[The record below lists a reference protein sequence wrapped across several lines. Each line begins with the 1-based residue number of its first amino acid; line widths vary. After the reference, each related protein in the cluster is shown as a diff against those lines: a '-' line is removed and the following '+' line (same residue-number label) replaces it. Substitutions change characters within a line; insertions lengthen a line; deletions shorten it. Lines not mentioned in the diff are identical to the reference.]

1 VREVVDRL
9 LAAEKILVGEAN
21 WSAPYGDRRCLRWRK
36 PCSILGEVTEMELE
50 VIAYP
55 EDGPDRFRIILVYQK
70 AIWRLD
76 YVRGEGHVNSLNR
89 PLELPA
95 GPIDEA
101 HYHSWSDNRRFATAL
116 SLPNYLKNANV
127 LPQNVRGFDTAFRWF
142 CGQTNIKVASL
153 DMPILPDRTT
163 LL

>member
-9 LAAEKILVGEAN
+9 LAAEKLLAGDARWEAN
-21 WSAPYGDRRCLRWRK
+21 RGDNRCLRWRK
-36 PCSILGEVTEMELE
+36 PCSIFGEITDMELE
-50 VIAYP
+50 VVSYP
-55 EDGPDRFRIILVYQK
+55 EDGPTKFRIVLIYQK
-70 AIWRLD
+70 AVWRLD
-76 YVRGEGHVNSLNR
+76 YVTGEKHVNSMNR
-89 PLELPA
+89 PAELPA

-101 HYHSWSDNRRFATAL
+101 HYHSWSDNRRFATAM

-127 LPQNVRGFDTAFRWF
+127 LPSNVRGFDTAFRWF